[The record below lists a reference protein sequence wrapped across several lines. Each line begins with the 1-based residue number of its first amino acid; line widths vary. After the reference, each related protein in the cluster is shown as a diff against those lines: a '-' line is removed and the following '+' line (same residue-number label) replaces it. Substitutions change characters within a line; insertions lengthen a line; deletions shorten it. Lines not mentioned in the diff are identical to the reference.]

1 MVQSRIEV
9 LHVDDDPDVAELTGT
24 FLKRNDDRF
33 VIETVTGAREAL
45 DCIGDRPP
53 DCVVSDYN
61 MPGMDGL
68 EFLQTVRENHP
79 ELPFILFTGK
89 GSEAVASEAISAGV
103 TDYLQKGSGSERYEL
118 LANRIRNAVRARYE
132 TQRADRQ
139 EELMRL
145 TEFAGDAGGF
155 EIDMETGDVLFT
167 DGARRLTGFNDGKT
181 LSLEN
186 VMELHPPDERH
197 EVQQMLTRAV
207 ETGEQKSG
215 TWQYHSLDGDQRL
228 AEITVTPNR
237 TNGDSAT
244 VRGAI
249 RDITEQRQRQQELE
263 TERRLTARALDTM
276 EDLFYVLDADGT
288 LQRWNSQVTEIT
300 GYSEAELAGTAAV
313 ELFPDDERRTI
324 SDAIER
330 TLSGEAETASSE
342 DIAIEAELLTADGRR
357 IPYEFTGARL
367 TDEDGNPTGLVG
379 IGRDLTERKQREQ
392 RFRALIKKST
402 DVISIIDT
410 DGLFQY
416 QSPSVRRILGY
427 SPEETV
433 GDMAWKYIHPDD
445 RERVVER
452 FEECIDSPDET
463 TLTAEYRARHADGSW
478 RWMDAVVHD
487 QTDRRG
493 VEGYVVNSRDVTHH
507 REREETL
514 AELKTQYQTL
524 VENFPDGAAFL
535 FDTDLQYVQA
545 GGDGLT
551 ALGLSPDEIEG
562 ATPDDVWPEAIAEET
577 VQYYREALA
586 GRSHTFE
593 HEFGGERYRFRTA
606 PVRAGEG
613 AVSHGLAVAQNVT
626 EQAEHRR
633 KLERQRERL
642 EEFAGIV
649 SHDLRSPLT
658 VAEGS
663 LELAQEDCESDHLS
677 RTADA
682 IEWSQAL
689 IDDLLTLAREGETV
703 DELEPVALAEIA
715 RSSWQTVETEPA
727 TLEVDATLVV
737 EADSGRLRQ
746 LLENLYR
753 NAVEHGSTSPHS
765 QAREDSVE
773 HGSTSSRS
781 EADDSVEHGG
791 DEVTVHVGESDGGFY
806 VADDGPG
813 IPEAER
819 ERIFEAGYSTADE
832 GTGFGLRIVEQVV
845 DAHGW
850 EVTVTESEQGG
861 ARFDVTGVG
870 RVER

>member
-677 RTADA
+677 RAADA

>member
-68 EFLQTVRENHP
+68 EFLQTVREDHP

-677 RTADA
+677 RAADA

-746 LLENLYR
+746 LLENLSR

>member
-68 EFLQTVRENHP
+68 EFLQTVREDHP

-677 RTADA
+677 RAADA